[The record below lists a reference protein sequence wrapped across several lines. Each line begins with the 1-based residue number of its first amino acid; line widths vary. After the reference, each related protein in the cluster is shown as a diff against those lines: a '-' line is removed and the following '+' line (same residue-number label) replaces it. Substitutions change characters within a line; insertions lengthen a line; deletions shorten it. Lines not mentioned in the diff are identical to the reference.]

1 MNLKSFFFKVAH
13 IICCF
18 MLRVIW
24 VNNDVA
30 DGMRESLDR
39 DKKI

>member
-1 MNLKSFFFKVAH
+1 
-13 IICCF
+13 
-18 MLRVIW
+18 LRVIW